1 MKKIVL
7 ILFSVLFLSSCE
19 EEKQPSVE
27 NTDIPLISQVLFDGT
42 LSCEYTYTNA
52 NLLFEEKSKLH
63 YTRHNYNNQNLL
75 SSSEF
80 YMDLGMASSDSRV
93 VEESMNR
100 IEWVNP
106 KNTAK
111 NLTQKYEYDLSGQ
124 IARKIYLRT
133 SSTSSEYIEF
143 TIENDRIIRQTM
155 YYENKLTFYTEYDY
169 DEKGNLIKE
178 SKFYVPSTGPEEL
191 WTTTEYEFDNMHN
204 PFRAFK
210 RLLRP
215 GEDTNPN
222 NITKETY
229 TIHFEVDQHT
239 QKVQVTENTYQ
250 YNDEGYPVLVNG
262 VKEYRYRQ

>member
-7 ILFSVLFLSSCE
+7 VLLSVLFLSSCE
-19 EEKQPSVE
+19 KEKQPSVE

-42 LSCEYTYTNA
+42 LSCEYTYTDA

-80 YMDLGMASSDSRV
+80 YMDPGMYSSNSRV

-100 IEWVNP
+100 TEWVNP
-106 KNTAK
+106 SNTAK
-111 NLTQKYEYDLSGQ
+111 SLTQKYVYSPGGQ
-124 IARKIYLRT
+124 LTRKIYTRA
-133 SSTSSEYIEF
+133 SSSSSEYMEY
-143 TIENDRIIRQTM
+143 TLENDRIIRQTM
-155 YYENKLTFYTEYDY
+155 YWEDKLNFHIDYEY

-178 SKFYVPSTGPEEL
+178 SRFHVPATGTEEL

-204 PFRAFK
+204 PLRAFK

-215 GEDTNPN
+215 GVCNNPN
-222 NITKETY
+222 NITRETY
-229 TIHFEVDQHT
+229 TIHFEVDKFT
-239 QKVQVTENTYQ
+239 QKVQVTDNTYQ

-262 VKEYRYRQ
+262 MVEYIYRQ